1 MYPSGTL
8 ISVKSRSFWCN
19 QFGNFLSKISCW
31 SLTAQKEDLKINIS
45 ALFVRISSSL
55 RTCTPPQYD
64 NVLFS
69 IKYRYRANNF
79 YPIFAWCWRM
89 GLKLWFDF
97 LGLKLFQC
105 LDYLFFWILK
115 GIAAFCLRSKCL
127 FKYELV
133 DDIHAVLI
141 HLGQQLNIYGGT

>member
-89 GLKLWFDF
+89 VLKLWFDF

-105 LDYLFFWILK
+105 LDFQWK
-115 GIAAFCLRSKCL
+115 GISAFCLRSKCL
-127 FKYELV
+127 FKCELV

-141 HLGQQLNIYGGT
+141 HLDQQLNIYGGT

>member
-89 GLKLWFDF
+89 VLKLWFDF

-105 LDYLFFWILK
+105 LDFQWK
-115 GIAAFCLRSKCL
+115 GISAFCLRSKCL